1 MKFTLTLSIF
11 LAFIQLSTAQKYSR
25 VKVFANE
32 QELISLS
39 SLGVPTDH
47 GLSKKGTFFISDF
60 SEQEIQILNTYGY
73 TQITLIQLSLIESS
87 YLHHHPYQIFVDPT
101 HCLVYLITLRR

>member
-1 MKFTLTLSIF
+1 VPCLLFNQSVFIFFVQTTKATMKFTLTLSIF

-73 TQITLIQLSLIESS
+73 NYDIQIDDVQAFT
-87 YLHHHPYQIFVDPT
+87 
-101 HCLVYLITLRR
+101 